1 MNKKGTNNNTFI
13 TYILVLFVIV
23 CEIFRQKYFFIES
36 NNILE
41 VSLTNIVYP
50 FTYLFT
56 IIILNKTSFKDTH
69 RTIIKTTLFLL
80 IFILLVTTL
89 NNIPGNYHSRENDLY
104 LIKIFTPN
112 TINIGKNIIYSPNIL
127 SLISYILLFYFSHT
141 LIIILYEAMKP
152 YTKKYIAFALAMFIP
167 YALDTI
173 GYIVINDTF
182 NNIEFYDLINHLT
195 ANFVLVIITT
205 IISTI
210 IYSLKK
216 VSSKS

>member
-1 MNKKGTNNNTFI
+1 
-13 TYILVLFVIV
+13 
-23 CEIFRQKYFFIES
+23 
-36 NNILE
+36 
-41 VSLTNIVYP
+41 
-50 FTYLFT
+50 
-56 IIILNKTSFKDTH
+56 
-69 RTIIKTTLFLL
+69 
-80 IFILLVTTL
+80 
-89 NNIPGNYHSRENDLY
+89 
-104 LIKIFTPN
+104 
-112 TINIGKNIIYSPNIL
+112 
-127 SLISYILLFYFSHT
+127 
-141 LIIILYEAMKP
+141 MKP
-152 YTKKYIAFALAMFIP
+152 YTKNYIAFALAMFIP